1 MVSDP
6 YRSGTPIVRNGK
18 VVGYAVNADS
28 KAKKLPGSIVVPS
41 GGMMQITDNDFPD
54 LEDYSILEPE
64 VILEE
69 KDEIIPLF
77 DSPVRPTQPGA
88 RQVLVNG
95 KLLTL
100 VPFQGA
106 PGSAGGLPMTS
117 SLPHHGYYGMGKQP
131 VGKLP
136 LPRAPIVVH

>member
-1 MVSDP
+1 MKNQEKNKRRQAAKKAQQLLNMSSSQLLQQQHLLQQQRSQLVSDP

-41 GGMMQITDNDFPD
+41 GGMMGITDNDFPE

-88 RQVLVNG
+88 R
-95 KLLTL
+95 
-100 VPFQGA
+100 
-106 PGSAGGLPMTS
+106 
-117 SLPHHGYYGMGKQP
+117 
-131 VGKLP
+131 
-136 LPRAPIVVH
+136 